1 MPPLFHELRFYM
13 SRMLSTE
20 EKAELTQLI
29 ESNGGV
35 VSITPAGAMQLVNNE
50 TLDARHPEWIST
62 DFVKQSIAFQSRQN
76 PLQYSGNIFTIEKKN
91 QDAKR
96 QGRRKYTVI
105 DDARMMHFAKLRG
118 WRSMQPLAESVW
130 RRAEKEKVTFH
141 SAQSMHEHFRKQ
153 LQRKTLIE
161 QRSIM
166 TKAAALTREWMLEQ
180 EGAAQEEKVTEEM
193 QSDLNSTG
201 IQNVATQESMTS
213 THASRHTL
221 IAAGCNSRSMTYDA
235 LQFEGRG
242 EKKCSQRDMRT
253 RSRKPT
259 SPLRIFQSLQ
269 KSEEL
274 SGGITSPTLA
284 ASPTRPP
291 PAMPV
296 VPAALEVP
304 IVQATSEDLETGDQ
318 SAERKQQKRKRI
330 TPSSEAAISGESSLL
345 RQGTEGSDADSV
357 ESKTGRN
364 NGVFFHST
372 WTELARDYAKR
383 RKLQRFFEPSLV
395 PAPAE
400 AQASSIGLAVTH
412 PIDVGVSTAAQVEE
426 GSQQVKTVEH
436 ATDKDT
442 DQIICDLQ
450 FRTHQDMLTVV
461 HALYYCSGD
470 AKVAENFL
478 KGAMP
483 LSMWSPED
491 DLLLASLVAEDGIDR
506 LAVDAAVARGDFVSM
521 RMPRDTDAIL
531 KRVAFLR

>member
-166 TKAAALTREWMLEQ
+166 TKAA
-180 EGAAQEEKVTEEM
+180 
-193 QSDLNSTG
+193 
-201 IQNVATQESMTS
+201 ESMTS

-242 EKKCSQRDMRT
+242 EKKCSRRDMRT

-284 ASPTRPP
+284 ASPTRPS

-483 LSMWSPED
+483 LSMWSSED